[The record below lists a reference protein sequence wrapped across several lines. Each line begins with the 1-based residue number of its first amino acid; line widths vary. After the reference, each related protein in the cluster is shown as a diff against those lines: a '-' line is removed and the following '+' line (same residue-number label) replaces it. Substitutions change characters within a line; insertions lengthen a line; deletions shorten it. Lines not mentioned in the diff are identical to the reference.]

1 MSGAP
6 TLVLGTGLIGT
17 SVALALRAAGR
28 EVVLDDPAPEALRTA
43 VDRGAGRP
51 WERGEPLRHAVIA
64 APPGA
69 VATLLQDLIGSDL
82 APSVS
87 DVASIK
93 SLVGLQIETATPGLS
108 RYVGGHPMAGSER
121 AGPSAAR
128 ADLFIGRPWAVT
140 AHPASR
146 SEAVAEAV
154 AVAVDCGAV
163 VVELSPDEHDA
174 AVALVSHLPHVM
186 ASVLAAAVGT
196 AGDERSLA
204 LVGQGLRD
212 STRIAGGSPTLWTD
226 ILVRNADQVGPLL
239 TACARRLDEL
249 VERLGGADAG
259 PAVAGLMEE
268 GNAALARLPGKH
280 SAVQERL
287 EPVVVVLKD
296 APGQLAAV
304 LAAAHAAG
312 VNVEDIGIEHAPG
325 AALGAVRL
333 VVLAGTGAGL
343 AATLAAHG
351 WSATVEAP

>member
-6 TLVLGTGLIGT
+6 TLVVGTGLIGT

-28 EVVLDDPAPEALRTA
+28 EVVLDDPVADALRTA

-51 WERGEPLRHAVIA
+51 WKRGEPLRHAVIA
-64 APPGA
+64 APPAA
-69 VATLLQDLIGSDL
+69 VAPVLSDLVALNL

-93 SLVGLQIETATPGLS
+93 SLAALQIETRDRDLS
-108 RYVGGHPMAGSER
+108 CYVGGHPMAGSER
-121 AGPSAAR
+121 AGPAAAR

-140 AHPASR
+140 PHPDS
-146 SEAVAEAV
+146 SPEAVAEAS
-154 AVAVDCGAV
+154 AVARDCGAV
-163 VVELSPDEHDA
+163 LVELSPDEHDA

-186 ASVLAAAVGT
+186 ASVLAAAVGA
-196 AGDERSLA
+196 AGDQRSLA

-239 TACARRLDEL
+239 AACARRLDEL
-249 VERLGGADAG
+249 VERLGGPQAG

-287 EPVVVVLKD
+287 EPVVVVLND

-325 AALGAVRL
+325 AALGVVRL

-343 AATLAAHG
+343 AATLAARG
-351 WSATVEAP
+351 WSATVETP